1 MYALANDC
9 PGGIREIVEE
19 GINGEISDINE
30 HQQFAQR
37 IKEILSAEK
46 REKYIIINSIKSR
59 FSKEI
64 ILDKYEE
71 ILLKISN

>member
-30 HQQFAQR
+30 HQQFAEK
-37 IKEILSAEK
+37 IKEILSTEK
-46 REKYIIINSIKSR
+46 SEKNIIINSIKSR

-64 ILDKYEE
+64 ILDKYEK
-71 ILLKISN
+71 ILLKIRN